1 MADDVEIKDG
11 NDALVAIAG
20 DEIASKKYQRIKL
33 IHGADGVNAGDVS
46 SANPLPVTDTGHA
59 TNAALL
65 SSIATLLTA
74 TNGYVDGLEGLLG
87 VLHTDLLGVLH
98 TDLLTVDGHVDGL
111 ETLVTAL
118 NALLTSGNTVRSNIL
133 TAIGGVTATPVTGQK
148 KVAVTGTAVQLI
160 ASSTPLVNGAQVQAN
175 PNNTAAVTIG
185 LSGVTNT
192 VDGTGDGKVL
202 QPGQAWAFA
211 ITNLNLLYVNGTAG
225 DWVDWSGN

>member
-1 MADDVEIKDG
+1 MADDVDIKDG
-11 NDALVAIAG
+11 NDALVTIAG
-20 DEIASKKYQRIKL
+20 DEISSKKYQRIKL

-59 TNAALL
+59 TNAAL
-65 SSIATLLTA
+65 ITATNALLTL
-74 TNGYVDGLEGLLG
+74 TNGYVDGLEG
-87 VLHTDLLGVLH
+87 LLGVLH

-111 ETLVTAL
+111 ETAVAST
-118 NALLTSGNTVRSNIL
+118 NTLLTSGNTVRSNIL
-133 TAIGGVTATPVTGQK
+133 TAIGGVTASPVTGQK

-160 ASSTPLVNGAQVQAN
+160 ASSTPLVNGVQVQAN

-185 LSGVTNT
+185 LTGVNNT
-192 VDGTGDGKVL
+192 TDGTGNGKVL